1 MEIFI
6 LIIVCIASFIVGYF
20 AGKMRHTYTGSI
32 VLGKN
37 EDGNDQIVFNLGMEY
52 DDIAKHDEL
61 IFKVIK

>member
-6 LIIVCIASFIVGYF
+6 LIVMTVAGFIAGYF
-20 AGKMRHTYTGSI
+20 TGKRHRTYTGSV

-37 EDGNDQIVFNLGMEY
+37 EDGDDRIVFNLGMEY
-52 DDIAKHDEL
+52 DEIAKHDEL